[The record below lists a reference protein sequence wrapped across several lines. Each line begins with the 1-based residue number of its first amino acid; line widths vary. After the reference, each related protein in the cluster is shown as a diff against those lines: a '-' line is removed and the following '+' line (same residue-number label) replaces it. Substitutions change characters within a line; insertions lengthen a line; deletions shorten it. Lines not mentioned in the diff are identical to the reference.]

1 MGIANRGGLQA
12 PQQRQ
17 VLGIGQFLDQRHAI
31 VRLGDYF
38 LDLEMNVVRQ
48 ELIEQVARSAPSTT
62 CRVNIVQ
69 QNVTAATH
77 EGIKRHEVIEATTH
91 RVIAVDEQEIDL
103 ALMILA
109 QSSREALRTHGVQ
122 GDHGLHTGARQ

>member
-1 MGIANRGGLQA
+1 
-12 PQQRQ
+12 
-17 VLGIGQFLDQRHAI
+17 
-31 VRLGDYF
+31 
-38 LDLEMNVVRQ
+38 MNVVRQ

-77 EGIKRHEVIEATTH
+77 ERIKSYEVIETTTDG
-91 RVIAVDEQEIDL
+91 VIAVDEQEIHL
-103 ALMILA
+103 APINLA
-109 QSSREALRTHGVQ
+109 QLSREALRTHGVQ